1 MDNTPE
7 SRISTN
13 TEVYKS
19 CENNTHKKQTQINL
33 ANTCETLLQTG

>member
-13 TEVYKS
+13 TAVYKS
-19 CENNTHKKQTQINL
+19 CENNTHKKKKTQTH
-33 ANTCETLLQTG
+33 